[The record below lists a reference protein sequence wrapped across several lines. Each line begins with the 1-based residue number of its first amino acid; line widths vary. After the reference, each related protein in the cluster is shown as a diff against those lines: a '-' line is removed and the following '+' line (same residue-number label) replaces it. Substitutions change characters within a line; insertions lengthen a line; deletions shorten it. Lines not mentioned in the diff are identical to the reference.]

1 MKQGKI
7 YTSMSSLWTLRIMTD
22 NGSFQGITDSTVQH
36 VHDYYKLPTGFT
48 SPTPCHSILYTARGE
63 RGSLWGNHLGRH
75 FVSGTIGAL
84 GVSRLGFTLI
94 LIALHSVN
102 QVGTISIPH
111 KHCSTKS
118 LTVIVSITAEEGT
131 VGWTVPD
138 IMNKIR
144 FGSRTTS
151 EKERW

>member
-1 MKQGKI
+1 
-7 YTSMSSLWTLRIMTD
+7 MSLHL
-22 NGSFQGITDSTVQH
+22 
-36 VHDYYKLPTGFT
+36 VHP
-48 SPTPCHSILYTARGE
+48 RGG
-63 RGSLWGNHLGRH
+63 RGSLRNNHPGRY

-102 QVGTISIPH
+102 QVGTVSIPH

-138 IMNKIR
+138 IMNKIDWFQKLEGPEPPLR
-144 FGSRTTS
+144 KRDGRT
-151 EKERW
+151 EKEDAFASRQC